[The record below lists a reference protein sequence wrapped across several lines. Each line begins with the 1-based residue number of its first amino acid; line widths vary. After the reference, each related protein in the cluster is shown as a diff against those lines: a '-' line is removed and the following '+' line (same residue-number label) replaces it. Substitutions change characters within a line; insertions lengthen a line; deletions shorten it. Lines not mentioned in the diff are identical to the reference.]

1 MPDRKIPKS
10 FRLSATTTARI
21 ERIAQHH
28 GGLTATRVLELAVEA
43 LHGQVFPRETARP
56 TTRDRRT
63 RP

>member
-10 FRLSATTTARI
+10 FRLSTATTTRI
-21 ERIAQHH
+21 EQIAKHQ

-43 LHGQVFPRETARP
+43 LHGQVFPGETARP
-56 TTRDRRT
+56 ATRDRRT